1 MNKSAGEGE
10 GRGRSEERGQGAG
23 GGKKAD
29 GATEQ
34 IKASSI
40 ARKSPQTN

>member
-1 MNKSAGEGE
+1 MEKKQMNKIAGEGE

-29 GATEQ
+29 AGG
-34 IKASSI
+34 
-40 ARKSPQTN
+40 